1 MVNTC
6 AHTGV
11 RTSVAVKAVIS
22 CLVIHTYCTYTQY
35 CINLLSNI
43 PDRSATNSRRT
54 PNIMSTAAQRDQGES
69 DEMPNG
75 RDKTRLRFARPATEI
90 TTWQ

>member
-1 MVNTC
+1 MYV
-6 AHTGV
+6 G
-11 RTSVAVKAVIS
+11 TSVAVQAVIS
-22 CLVIHTYCTYTQY
+22 CLPIHTYSTYTQY
-35 CINLLSNI
+35 CINYQTFLLARQPI
-43 PDRSATNSRRT
+43 HAERYEH
-54 PNIMSTAAQRDQGES
+54 MSTAAQRNQGES